1 MSIDSSL
8 FTLIFF
14 CLWNLI
20 CGFLCKLLTMIFYN
34 IITIIVWYFSLFYVC
49 QWDKGLES
57 YTNRVQ
63 KTRMIRLRMFSVFYL
78 CIWVFVAVDRI
89 NIISVFFLKFIL
101 LILPQLLRGRC
112 LLQPFKGPSH
122 KMVKHAQTIR
132 RLNMC
137 LPTCR
142 SVLRTLSNI

>member
-14 CLWNLI
+14 CLLNLI

-49 QWDKGLES
+49 QWDKGLDS

-89 NIISVFFLKFIL
+89 NIISVFFFSLFYLFYHSSSVVVVYFNPLSAHPTKWSNTLKQFF
-101 LILPQLLRGRC
+101 G
-112 LLQPFKGPSH
+112 
-122 KMVKHAQTIR
+122 
-132 RLNMC
+132 
-137 LPTCR
+137 
-142 SVLRTLSNI
+142 